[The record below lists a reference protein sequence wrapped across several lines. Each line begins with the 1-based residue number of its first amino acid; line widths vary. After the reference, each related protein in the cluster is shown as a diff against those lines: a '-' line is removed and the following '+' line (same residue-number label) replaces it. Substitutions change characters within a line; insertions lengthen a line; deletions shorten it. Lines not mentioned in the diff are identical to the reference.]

1 MTLHGREPLKAARQ
15 LSKTEFG
22 TAGERVGQ
30 GDRYLTTEETAALIG
45 ICPKTLRNWRSQGK
59 GPRPIRLGRIG
70 GRVRYRLADVGT
82 FLSLGAADGFVPGLR
97 RVTGP
102 RRSGV

>member
-1 MTLHGREPLKAARQ
+1 MPLHCAAARSKAAVAASGSPPRR
-15 LSKTEFG
+15 S
-22 TAGERVGQ
+22 
-30 GDRYLTTEETAALIG
+30 DRYLTTEETAALIG